1 MAPAG
6 DDALVSDSDVGLV
19 DEIYEH
25 DPLLT
30 SEEEDEY
37 YGYEET
43 DYDYEARAV
52 PCCAWPPPGRCT
64 AGGPGRRS
72 PRATQRTARS
82 PVRLIGDKHARFRF
96 GALWSPRP
104 LLWSWGQPPDLLTA
118 RPIWALAGGSILP
131 SSGTSG
137 N

>member
-72 PRATQRTARS
+72 REQHKGR
-82 PVRLIGDKHARFRF
+82 H
-96 GALWSPRP
+96 GA
-104 LLWSWGQPPDLLTA
+104 
-118 RPIWALAGGSILP
+118 P
-131 SSGTSG
+131 SG
-137 N
+137 